1 MAQRTITDCLG
12 QWVVVERDDMEDGRI
27 HQGAVIE
34 IDHHS
39 FTFSGFTKHLGLSP
53 LNRCFDIDEIREDED
68 RVVMEGM
75 YTVEDA
81 TLTRMSKSSPGGLR
95 LAEDLR
101 KRSKGASR

>member
-1 MAQRTITDCLG
+1 
-12 QWVVVERDDMEDGRI
+12 MEDGRI

-39 FTFSGFTKHLGLSP
+39 FTFSGFAKHLGLSP

-81 TLTRMSKSSPGGLR
+81 TLTLSWDAEGQVIADAVGCDVFGWTVTVPVIRASS
-95 LAEDLR
+95 
-101 KRSKGASR
+101 SRHNVHP